1 MKSVVQP
8 LAKSV
13 LILLGL
19 PTAVSAADE
28 GIHKKILAS
37 GHNITLIISNDEMK
51 DILKMSRS

>member
-28 GIHKKILAS
+28 GILKKY
-37 GHNITLIISNDEMK
+37 
-51 DILKMSRS
+51 